1 MKLRQIQ
8 KKYQFNQNTF
18 YKWLNETGLIRKDTS
33 GYVVG
38 PNAILGM
45 KTITSN
51 YINENGE
58 KTTMVAIEDS
68 QVKCLVD
75 MYLSSGYDKIFS
87 KSKDLKKLTLSE
99 HEISLIIDLL
109 IKEMKQI
116 IDNKSSGAFGILN
129 MTNEDLIMG
138 TLREIHENQNSSDA
152 YAAEAFSSMLDIEY
166 IYLLIKK
173 LR

>member
-75 MYLSSGYDKIFS
+75 MYLWFCCKV
-87 KSKDLKKLTLSE
+87 
-99 HEISLIIDLL
+99 
-109 IKEMKQI
+109 
-116 IDNKSSGAFGILN
+116 
-129 MTNEDLIMG
+129 
-138 TLREIHENQNSSDA
+138 
-152 YAAEAFSSMLDIEY
+152 
-166 IYLLIKK
+166 
-173 LR
+173 